1 MIWSVRPPLPF
12 SQKAKTKSAT
22 AATIIAIHWS
32 SVIGSPRA
40 APVGGPLLLGKQFQA
55 SRVSSLQPP
64 RAARRP
70 AAVIRTVAIS
80 ITLSSPPTLCER
92 RHRDLSRDLIA
103 VRRRAILV
111 MSEGECPHP
120 LRSDWRRCC
129 FRDAAN
135 DDAIGQHVEVVVVYS
150 PDGRESAA
158 RLRISWSRS
167 QPNVFD
173 PVREGPGLR

>member
-1 MIWSVRPPLPF
+1 
-12 SQKAKTKSAT
+12 
-22 AATIIAIHWS
+22 
-32 SVIGSPRA
+32 
-40 APVGGPLLLGKQFQA
+40 
-55 SRVSSLQPP
+55 VSSLQPP

-80 ITLSSPPTLCER
+80 ITLSSPPTLYER

-135 DDAIGQHVEVVVVYS
+135 DDAIGQHVEVVVALLAGWAGKRSAFEDQLVKVSTQCIRPS
-150 PDGRESAA
+150 PR
-158 RLRISWSRS
+158 RSW
-167 QPNVFD
+167 P
-173 PVREGPGLR
+173 

>member
-1 MIWSVRPPLPF
+1 
-12 SQKAKTKSAT
+12 
-22 AATIIAIHWS
+22 
-32 SVIGSPRA
+32 
-40 APVGGPLLLGKQFQA
+40 
-55 SRVSSLQPP
+55 VSSLQPP

-135 DDAIGQHVEVVVVYS
+135 DDAIGQHVEVVVALLAGWAGKRSAFEDQLVKVPMYS
-150 PDGRESAA
+150 TQSAKVLA
-158 RLRISWSRS
+158 LGDRRQSPLK
-167 QPNVFD
+167 
-173 PVREGPGLR
+173 